1 MSSLFKASSAYERA
15 VSYLLRNAANGR
27 ERPSLAAKILNDLG
41 DGAKLE
47 GWGGGE
53 IFNVKRL
60 LRPRGFRKM
69 RGRVSVFA
77 AGFTNL
83 IVEPGISGRI
93 NI

>member
-47 GWGGGE
+47 GGGGWKFQRE
-53 IFNVKRL
+53 KIITSS
-60 LRPRGFRKM
+60 GFSENAGEGVCI
-69 RGRVSVFA
+69 RGR
-77 AGFTNL
+77 
-83 IVEPGISGRI
+83 IH
-93 NI
+93 

>member
-41 DGAKLE
+41 DGAKLK
-47 GWGGGE
+47 GGGGE

>member
-47 GWGGGE
+47 GGGGE